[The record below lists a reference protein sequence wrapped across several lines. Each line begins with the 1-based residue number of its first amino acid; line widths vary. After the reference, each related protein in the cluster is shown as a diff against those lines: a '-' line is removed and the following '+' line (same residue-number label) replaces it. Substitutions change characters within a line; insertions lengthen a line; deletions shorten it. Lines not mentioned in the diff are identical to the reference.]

1 MNKHSLSSTSSK
13 PPKSRRA
20 VSANTDGNSSLDTSE
35 NIQVHLRVRPLNPV
49 ELKTG
54 EMNAWSIG
62 GTSVSLKEIPRTA
75 ITGNGAANRASS
87 PAGLSQTATQ
97 CLGKH
102 FNYSKTQ

>member
-1 MNKHSLSSTSSK
+1 MSSTLSK

-20 VSANTDGNSSLDTSE
+20 VSSNTDGNSSLDTSE

-49 ELKTG
+49 ELKSG

-62 GTSVSLKEIPRTA
+62 GTSVSLKELPRNA
-75 ITGNGAANRASS
+75 VVGNGAVNRASS

-97 CLGKH
+97 VIGKH
-102 FNYSKTQ
+102 FNYSKTK